1 MKKFT
6 LLIGLLLCSIILR
19 AAEQAPP
26 VKPNISITEAAAKGD
41 LKKVEAHLAAGTD
54 INDRDGE
61 HGSSA
66 LHAAAYHGNL
76 EIVKFLIEKGADIN
90 ARNRHKQTPRDVAW
104 HDIENERFSDS
115 QKEAKRKVG
124 EFIESEGGEH
134 GDVRGKSVWRLLAF
148 LPCLIPI
155 FLVLGIIYAI
165 KTKPTEH
172 AMPTPTKKMLVV
184 TTPTIPGKKVVRV
197 LGLVRGNTIRARHVG
212 KDILAGL
219 RNMVGGEVTEYAK
232 LLAESREQAIDR
244 MLVEAEGL
252 GANAVI
258 SVDFQT
264 SVIMGGA
271 AEMMAYGTAVVVE
284 ESNES

>member
-19 AAEQAPP
+19 AAEQTPP
-26 VKPNISITEAAAKGD
+26 AKPNISITEAAAKGD
-41 LKKVEAHLAAGTD
+41 LKKVEAHVAAGTD
-54 INDRDGE
+54 INDRD
-61 HGSSA
+61 
-66 LHAAAYHGNL
+66 
-76 EIVKFLIEKGADIN
+76 
-90 ARNRHKQTPRDVAW
+90 
-104 HDIENERFSDS
+104 
-115 QKEAKRKVG
+115 
-124 EFIESEGGEH
+124 

-155 FLVLGIIYAI
+155 FLVLGIVYAI